1 MTTELKKENSV
12 VGLLP
17 MGLAETRS
25 NARCDFQLF
34 FLQTLL
40 KTIVVLFLI
49 LFSWAIYLSI
59 IKITQID
66 ENMYRTEIIVVPE
79 MQASSNLTVM
89 PSNIDIFY
97 EFNNQTNT
105 AARLKRDVS
114 NEKLKKDAARLKDNK
129 IEKVWKILSEYKAM
143 CNEKRET
150 DVCKDI
156 FDQLRDL
163 TEHRTSDG
171 DIVKNN
177 KMNVPSKEKAQKNDF
192 ANIGITKRETINSEN
207 INGPSA
213 RVPSTINN
221 NVHGLFNPPNML
233 IPTDDSS
240 IQLKDSNCLMARILR
255 QSNPNLYG
263 FPVQNTESENLPSY
277 PRSIPES
284 FLSSYAHERDADL
297 HKHKLHPQDIEI
309 AMSIISNTQKKSK
322 DGSTQLRESECPAGT
337 VACENGEACIN
348 EKLWCDGNVD
358 CDDVSD
364 ESRCSCKSRVDK
376 SRICDGY
383 FDCPFGEDEMG
394 LRVLVLQ
401 RSSDVTTW
409 QIVQILFSIS
419 NTEGYLYRNFKGTW
433 YAVCNNPYMW
443 AHDACRRETGL
454 IISTGSG
461 GLLHTSNS
469 CLNSSAVYVT
479 CPDLLCGTRVLTSSQ
494 LLRENAAIENQL
506 FGRNKRFLIPNHPY
520 YPFFYY
526 SNRFKRN
533 IDPTDTIDSVNEDI
547 EGGRRIEGRVVGG
560 KPSQPA
566 AWPWAVALYRNGM
579 FHCGGV
585 ILNQNWVLHVIV
597 NQNYDQEDMKNDLS
611 LLRVK
616 PAIQFSRWVR
626 PICLPGP
633 EVAGPDWKWGP
644 PQGTMCTAVGWG
656 ATVEHGPDPDH
667 MREVEVPV
675 WDHCKHREDQLGRE
689 ICAGLVEGGRD
700 ACQGDSGGPLLCR
713 NPSNPQ
719 QWYIA
724 GIVSHGDGCGRKAS
738 KTLPTI
744 QPKQDCPG
752 FRCDS
757 GISKCLPKK
766 RMCDKIIDCLD
777 GEDEANCDL
786 RRSGDL
792 FEDILQNPFNRDA
805 NATDGHQNDVRKD
818 VNLISPKI
826 KNNIDTTT
834 INTISTSFPQT
845 TTDGNMKNKDSEVST
860 TTVPTAVQNETQNI
874 SNTDDKIHV
883 NSSNENH
890 SDEKLDLSN
899 SLENEGIHDSNEH
912 VTDESTLMTTTES
925 NNIKTIIISPS
936 HIPLEP
942 MSSITDKS
950 KHIAEDSKSDATA
963 FIPNKIDFVH
973 DYEISKTILN
983 NYNFSTTTTT
993 LRPQNTIYSQ
1003 NYMEKYEEAISFPE
1017 TSELNNLQAIQETTT
1032 QKTDTN
1038 KAENNHKNLNSNS
1051 QSSDIPETDVIGLYT
1066 IHKATMR
1073 KKHKSLSEFQCR
1085 RIYQIVPYQLRCDHK
1100 ADCEDGTDELDCT
1113 CIDYLTTFDSGLLC
1127 DGNFDCPDG
1136 QDEIDCFGCNDD
1148 EFLCQR
1154 SQVCI
1159 PQKFVCDSRP
1169 QCPLG
1174 EDEQDCLALT
1184 NGREITYYIDGKPKV
1199 TLEGYI
1205 TKRKND
1211 GWHVICEDN
1220 LSIHDQEQEAT
1231 NVCRY
1236 LGFSAANRYLIKHI
1250 NVKEHPIGQS
1260 SVDSKRTKRY
1270 KDNKAPVL
1278 FTYEE
1283 RAAESE
1289 ASRSIHMNQ
1298 PQVLKESC
1306 VPNVTKTCM
1315 ALYVFCDPSLYSHY
1329 SVSQDLPFGR
1339 ESEDYVIQQWPWV
1352 AKLFVNG
1359 EYSCSGVLVDV
1370 SWALFSNACMNI
1382 SVQNRRYVT
1391 VVLGSHKT
1399 LLSTPGLYEQV
1410 IKVDTIKELYS
1421 SRVILVHLQEPAEYT
1436 SLVKPMVF
1444 TGSYMPD
1451 HKKNFCVA
1459 IGQDGTNNTVSVFLK
1474 ETKESCDGDDI
1485 CFTKQS
1491 TADICQ
1497 YGLPVERQWAGI
1509 IKKTLLESNSL
1520 ANTDDCE
1527 GIRCPRGTC
1536 IKMKHVCDGVS
1547 NCEDGNDES
1556 HEACQKKYDICSKDP
1571 LFRGCECPVGQL
1583 KCRNGECVPKEA
1595 FKDGHDDCADGTDE
1609 PGQTTCSDYLSRVMP
1624 SRLCDGILHC
1634 HDRSDEDPIELGFI
1648 SGHAKQLSS
1657 EAKPH
1662 PHNNVILDSFT
1673 DVVLNNSTKVKLRNS
1688 HVPIARGTYDENLS
1702 ECFPV
1707 FIECGVLSKEFWKL
1721 ESDT

>member
-1 MTTELKKENSV
+1 MGCNGCSETTFSCENSDS
-12 VGLLP
+12 
-17 MGLAETRS
+17 RS
-25 NARCDFQLF
+25 ESSCFTKEQRC
-34 FLQTLL
+34 
-40 KTIVVLFLI
+40 
-49 LFSWAIYLSI
+49 
-59 IKITQID
+59 
-66 ENMYRTEIIVVPE
+66 
-79 MQASSNLTVM
+79 
-89 PSNIDIFY
+89 
-97 EFNNQTNT
+97 
-105 AARLKRDVS
+105 
-114 NEKLKKDAARLKDNK
+114 
-129 IEKVWKILSEYKAM
+129 
-143 CNEKRET
+143 
-150 DVCKDI
+150 
-156 FDQLRDL
+156 
-163 TEHRTSDG
+163 
-171 DIVKNN
+171 
-177 KMNVPSKEKAQKNDF
+177 
-192 ANIGITKRETINSEN
+192 
-207 INGPSA
+207 
-213 RVPSTINN
+213 N
-221 NVHGLFNPPNML
+221 NVADCPNRKDELDCTML
-233 IPTDDSS
+233 APT
-240 IQLKDSNCLMARILR
+240 
-255 QSNPNLYG
+255 
-263 FPVQNTESENLPSY
+263 
-277 PRSIPES
+277 
-284 FLSSYAHERDADL
+284 L
-297 HKHKLHPQDIEI
+297 HKKP
-309 AMSIISNTQKKSK
+309 
-322 DGSTQLRESECPAGT
+322 
-337 VACENGEACIN
+337 
-348 EKLWCDGNVD
+348 
-358 CDDVSD
+358 
-364 ESRCSCKSRVDK
+364 
-376 SRICDGY
+376 
-383 FDCPFGEDEMG
+383 
-394 LRVLVLQ
+394 
-401 RSSDVTTW
+401 
-409 QIVQILFSIS
+409 LFSIS

-454 IISTGSG
+454 IIRPPYIQVLPIDPLIKVNYLSTGSG

-585 ILNQNWVLHVIV
+585 ILNQNWVLSAAHCVNKFWQHYYEVQVGMLRRFSFSPQEQNHRVSHVIV

-724 GIVSHGDGCGRKAS
+724 GIVSHGDGCGRKGEPGVYTRVSLFIQWIKFHTSS

-834 INTISTSFPQT
+834 IKTISTSFPQT

-950 KHIAEDSKSDATA
+950 KHIAEDSKSDATS
-963 FIPNKIDFVH
+963 FIPNKINFVH
-973 DYEISKTILN
+973 DDEISKTILN

-1003 NYMEKYEEAISFPE
+1003 NYIEKYEEAISFPE

-1038 KAENNHKNLNSNS
+1038 KAENNDKNLNSNS

-1270 KDNKAPVL
+1270 KDNKGPVL

-1339 ESEDYVIQQWPWV
+1339 ESEDNVIQQWPWV

-1509 IKKTLLESNSL
+1509 ISCHTKQGWFPAASFIENKGECHMNSLLIATEIANLKHEIKYYEEKTLLESNSL

-1634 HDRSDEDPIELGFI
+1634 HDRSDEDPMFCKCFAKNAYRCGKDPSGEADDFCVAMDMVCDGVPDCPNSQDERTCIALSAPQGTPPGIGEVIIRSHGVWYSKCYPDRFHTKSELESICRELGFI

-1662 PHNNVILDSFT
+1662 PYNNVILDSFT

-1707 FIECGVLSKEFWKL
+1707 FIECV
-1721 ESDT
+1721 